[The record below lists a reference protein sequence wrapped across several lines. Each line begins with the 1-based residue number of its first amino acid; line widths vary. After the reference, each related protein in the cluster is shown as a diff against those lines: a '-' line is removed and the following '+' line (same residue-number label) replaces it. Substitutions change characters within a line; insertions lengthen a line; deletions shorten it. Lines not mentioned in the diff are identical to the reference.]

1 MARPRRR
8 LPSNEPVERPAELA
22 ASVPFPPMEAEL
34 VRDLPSEDGWQFE
47 PKWDGFRGLL
57 ENTGDELR
65 LWSRNARPLLRYF
78 PELRPLAKLLPPESA
93 LDGEIVI
100 SRDGVLD
107 FDAMQTRLHPAESR
121 INRLSAEIPAQF
133 VAFDVL
139 VWKGEEI
146 WRKSLSERRRE
157 LERKAKRFS
166 LSPASQDR
174 GEALGW
180 LDRFEAIGLD
190 GVVAKRLDL
199 PYLPGSRER
208 RRQGEAREDRRLR
221 RRRACAGRSRPDRVA
236 TLLLGLY
243 DDDGEIDYVGV
254 GGRRARKARPDRGT
268 RPSAPRERSRAALLG
283 TEPLGRRRARGVPG
297 PPGARRRGAL
307 RQGAVE
313 PLPPRDEAHPLPRR
327 QGAAAVHLARAAPA
341 PKAWRHGQRASAK
354 LDVSSQRPGCKAAGF
369 RGLRAERNPRSR
381 IPFSR

>member
-1 MARPRRR
+1 MARGRRD
-8 LPSNEPVERPAELA
+8 PGPVERPAELA

-34 VRDLPSEDGWQFE
+34 VRELPAADGWQFE

-57 ENTGDELR
+57 ENTSGELH

-78 PELRPLAKLLPPESA
+78 PELQPLATLLPPQSA

-121 INRLSAEIPAQF
+121 IRKLSAEIPAQF
-133 VAFDVL
+133 IAFDVL
-139 VWKGEEI
+139 LWKGLEI
-146 WRKSLSERRRE
+146 WRQPLSDRRRE

-166 LSPASQDR
+166 LSPASSDP

-199 PYLPGSRER
+199 PYLPGSREGVVKVKPEKTADCVIVGVR
-208 RRQGEAREDRRLR
+208 WK
-221 RRRACAGRSRPDRVA
+221 SRPDRIA

-243 DDDGEIDYVGV
+243 DDDGEIDYVGSAAV
-254 GGRRARKARPDRGT
+254 APARHAQIAEWVLPLLENAPERRFSEPSRWGGGELEESPVRPELVVEVRYDKVQSNRFRHGT
-268 RPSAPRERSRAALLG
+268 KLLRFRDDKQPEQCTWRELRPPRPSGLSVSSLLG
-283 TEPLGRRRARGVPG
+283 
-297 PPGARRRGAL
+297 
-307 RQGAVE
+307 
-313 PLPPRDEAHPLPRR
+313 
-327 QGAAAVHLARAAPA
+327 
-341 PKAWRHGQRASAK
+341 
-354 LDVSSQRPGCKAAGF
+354 
-369 RGLRAERNPRSR
+369 
-381 IPFSR
+381 